1 METIYMPKITTV
13 DLLQL
18 ICQYKSVKGNKKKPD
33 YLVPFLGFASNNM
46 QQYTDAVQA
55 GNNPDWRIKEALL
68 FAVGSLNEVI
78 GLHKDLA
85 ANIEPMLKAHVLPDF
100 NSPYPLLKSRACWVY
115 GEFSEYSFND
125 TEHIQHA
132 VDGIYQCLF
141 SDQLPIKFAAALAL
155 S

>member
-18 ICQYKSVKGNKKKPD
+18 ICQYKTVLGNKKKSRATKPD

-46 QQYTDAVQA
+46 QQYSDAARA

-78 GLHKDLA
+78 GL
-85 ANIEPMLKAHVLPDF
+85 
-100 NSPYPLLKSRACWVY
+100 Y
-115 GEFSEYSFND
+115 
-125 TEHIQHA
+125 
-132 VDGIYQCLF
+132 
-141 SDQLPIKFAAALAL
+141 
-155 S
+155 